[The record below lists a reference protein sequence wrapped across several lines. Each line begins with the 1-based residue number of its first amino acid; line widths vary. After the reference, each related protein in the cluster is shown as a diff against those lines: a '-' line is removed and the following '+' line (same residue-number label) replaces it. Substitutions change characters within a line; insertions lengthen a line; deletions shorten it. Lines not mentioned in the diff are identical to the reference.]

1 MSVAIPT
8 FDTPHAR
15 TRLAITVACTSLG
28 FFVVQLD
35 GSILNIAL
43 SQIGISLRTGIGDL
57 QWTVDA
63 YFLTFAVLLLSAGSL
78 SDRWGARRAFVSGFV
93 VFSAAS
99 LSCGVAP
106 NATALIAARAMQGAG
121 AALLVPCSLT
131 LLNDACGSDVG
142 ARARAVGLWTAAG
155 GVGMAAGPVLGGL
168 LVGAF
173 GWRSIFFVNLP
184 LGLAGIWLTL
194 RFLDQHEPPQRRR
207 SLDLAGQALAA
218 LTLLGFVGAIIEAGS
233 LGWHTRLVLYG
244 AISTVTAGVAF
255 IVVEAKAADP
265 ALPRELFQSTIL
277 RTAVLIGFSANLV
290 IFGISFAFALYFQRV
305 LSFTTVET
313 GLAFLPFALMI
324 TAANVVGGRFVAR
337 CGLRIP
343 IVMGLVIAA
352 AGRPPV
358 RDQRPY
364 ALSGNPSGPADHQ
377 DRHRFGGPRDD
388 DRRVVRCSGCPIR
401 RRFRGT
407 QRGAADGWCCGRCAV
422 RRVDGDRHGAGLADR
437 PRHLRSAP
445 SCDGHNQLRGCPS
458 SARPEHRV
466 SSVDLGRPIP
476 VEFCSSP
483 VGSSECPMTGL
494 SFGGLSCTS
503 IGLERNSYETNSHP
517 SNRTSPPP
525 RLERERSRSA
535 GTHDGRSGG
544 RALYRRHATP
554 KQRLAHHGDVCWP
567 LGLARI
573 WLLGRRAQIRRCVP
587 RPRWA
592 LATGT
597 LAGHGVSLDARS
609 SALGKWLRRR
619 GGQSGSRLWFS
630 NHPVPRLVSLID
642 PQNAPSQ
649 RVASRLGET
658 KGGSITVELFDHTFS
673 PDVWE
678 ISRDRQAA

>member
-8 FDTPHAR
+8 FDTPHVR

-121 AALLVPCSLT
+121 AALLVPWSLT
-131 LLNDACGSDVG
+131 LLDDACGSDVG

-233 LGWHTRLVLYG
+233 LGWHTRLVLSG
-244 AISTVTAGVAF
+244 AILAVIAGVAF

-265 ALPRELFQSTIL
+265 ALPRELFQSTIS
-277 RTAVLIGFSANLV
+277 RTAVLIGFSVNLV

-352 AGRPPV
+352 AGCV
-358 RDQRPY
+358 LLFGISGHTPY
-364 ALSGNPSGPADHQ
+364 LAILPGQLIIRIGIGLVVPAMTTGVLSAVQAARSGVASGALN
-377 DRHRFGGPRDD
+377 
-388 DRRVVRCSGCPIR
+388 
-401 RRFRGT
+401 
-407 QRGAADGWCCGRCAV
+407 AV
-422 RRVDGDRHGAGLADR
+422 RQTGGAVGVALFGALMATDMVQGLRIALTISGLLLLVTAIISFAGVRVPQGRNIGLA
-437 PRHLRSAP
+437 RSI
-445 SCDGHNQLRGCPS
+445 SEGRSRSS
-458 SARPEHRV
+458 SARPRSKV
-466 SSVDLGRPIP
+466 QSVP
-476 VEFCSSP
+476 
-483 VGSSECPMTGL
+483 
-494 SFGGLSCTS
+494 
-503 IGLERNSYETNSHP
+503 
-517 SNRTSPPP
+517 
-525 RLERERSRSA
+525 
-535 GTHDGRSGG
+535 
-544 RALYRRHATP
+544 
-554 KQRLAHHGDVCWP
+554 
-567 LGLARI
+567 
-573 WLLGRRAQIRRCVP
+573 
-587 RPRWA
+587 
-592 LATGT
+592 
-597 LAGHGVSLDARS
+597 
-609 SALGKWLRRR
+609 
-619 GGQSGSRLWFS
+619 
-630 NHPVPRLVSLID
+630 
-642 PQNAPSQ
+642 
-649 RVASRLGET
+649 
-658 KGGSITVELFDHTFS
+658 
-673 PDVWE
+673 
-678 ISRDRQAA
+678 